1 MDLFKKCYDFTL
13 ADDYKKQG
21 IYPYFHALESKQD
34 TEVIMEGKRR
44 IMLGSNNYLGLTTH
58 PDIIEAGIKA
68 FEQYGSGC
76 SGSRFLNGT
85 LDLHIQL
92 EHELAAFLGKEDV
105 ITFSTGFQSNLGI
118 ISALVGRNDYV
129 ICDRDNHASIYD
141 GCKLS
146 YGKMLRYAHSDMDEL
161 EQRLKSVPDT
171 AGILIVTDGV
181 FSMEGDIAKLP
192 EIVELAKKYGARV
205 MVDDAHAL
213 GVIGKNGRGTASHF
227 GLEDE
232 VDIYMGTFSKSLASL
247 GGYMAAS
254 AKVVDYVR
262 HNSRPFIFSAS
273 ITPAS
278 CAVATAALRHI
289 IAHPELVERLNYLA
303 SYMRRGLLERGIKII
318 ESSTPIVPIFTY
330 DPVNTLEKAHELYEN
345 GVYVNTVLPPAAP
358 ANGCMLRV
366 SIMATHTT
374 EQLDE
379 AMDIIKKVIK

>member
-1 MDLFKKCYDFTL
+1 MDLFKKCSDFTL

-21 IYPYFHALESKQD
+21 IYPYFHALESRQD

-58 PDIIEAGIKA
+58 PEIIEAGIKA
-68 FEQYGSGC
+68 FAKYGSGC

-92 EHELAAFLGKEDV
+92 ERELAEFLGKDDV

-118 ISALVGRNDYV
+118 ISALVGRSDYV

-181 FSMEGDIAKLP
+181 FSMEGDIARLP

-262 HNSRPFIFSAS
+262 HNSRP
-273 ITPAS
+273 
-278 CAVATAALRHI
+278 
-289 IAHPELVERLNYLA
+289 
-303 SYMRRGLLERGIKII
+303 
-318 ESSTPIVPIFTY
+318 
-330 DPVNTLEKAHELYEN
+330 
-345 GVYVNTVLPPAAP
+345 
-358 ANGCMLRV
+358 
-366 SIMATHTT
+366 
-374 EQLDE
+374 
-379 AMDIIKKVIK
+379 